1 MWSNSSRRLC
11 SDSRVLTVL
20 VGTLIFRNSASLHS
34 TGQGA
39 WSRVKLGPWPFNW
52 NRKPNITP
60 RPQRGK
66 QTFHLVYCGMFC
78 DTQNTFP
85 FLPISDI
92 YAIFVKGTIVA
103 LASYGLA
110 FPVSLKRARSM
121 KFQVWTS
128 NFWEIFPV
136 IHKLFLRRTLEKSS
150 MDLQKSNLTYKET
163 SFMKKFANLNVPTFY
178 LSIFF
183 SKEHSCQIA
192 WLKLPVYHL
201 RLTRFCN
208 LIIADRLF
216 PRAGRTLQFL
226 LALKSNHGSWRRSK
240 LGATNNQAPPPG
252 PTHWNAF
259 GGLVLAQQR
268 GWHL

>member
-128 NFWEIFPV
+128 NFLGDFSSETQA
-136 IHKLFLRRTLEKSS
+136 LFERDVREKFHGFAKVQS
-150 MDLQKSNLTYKET
+150 DL
-163 SFMKKFANLNVPTFY
+163 
-178 LSIFF
+178 
-183 SKEHSCQIA
+183 
-192 WLKLPVYHL
+192 
-201 RLTRFCN
+201 
-208 LIIADRLF
+208 
-216 PRAGRTLQFL
+216 
-226 LALKSNHGSWRRSK
+226 
-240 LGATNNQAPPPG
+240 
-252 PTHWNAF
+252 
-259 GGLVLAQQR
+259 
-268 GWHL
+268 